1 MKTYERTF
9 KVNAVKLSYERGN
22 RKVAALAREL
32 GIAPSYLY
40 QWRKDFE
47 KFGTGSFCGSGH
59 PNLTPEQAVI
69 RELEKK
75 IKDSKITFKILKRGT
90 KYVSQGKI
98 MTKNFIENNK
108 SEFSIAKMLTVLE
121 VSETTYYRRK
131 KQEVTDT
138 ESRVILLKQEIKS
151 IYYEFK
157 RRYGCFKITRELQN
171 RGFKIKNSSVKK
183 YMRMLG
189 LRRKIK
195 RKYKVTTD
203 SFHNHYVVPNLLNR
217 EFTVIEPAKV
227 WASDITYIQTT
238 KGFLYLTIVMDL
250 FDRKIIGWNLS
261 TKMSTKVT
269 TLPAWEMAVNNRKI
283 TKELIFHSDR
293 GVQYAN
299 KLFTNSLDS
308 YKCVRRSMSRRE
320 NHTDNA
326 VCESFFTHFKA
337 ELLVGNK
344 LLSRKQMREEVFKYI
359 ENWYN
364 KKRRHSY
371 LGYKTIEE
379 FENINKSLYSYVV
392 Y

>member
-9 KVNAVKLSYERGN
+9 KVNAVKLSYERG
-22 RKVAALAREL
+22 KGQLACLAREL
-32 GIAPSYLY
+32 GISSDNLY
-40 QWRKDFE
+40 KWRKDFE
-47 KFGTGSFCGSGH
+47 KFRTRSFPGPGH

-69 RELEKK
+69 RELERK
-75 IKDSKITFKILKRGT
+75 IKDSKISLQILKRGT

-98 MTKNFIENNK
+98 STKNFIENNK
-108 SEFSIAKMLTVLE
+108 SEFTIAKMLTVLE
-121 VSETTYYRRK
+121 VSETTYYRTK
-131 KQEVTDT
+131 KQELTDT
-138 ESRVILLKQEIKS
+138 ESRVILLKQEITS

-195 RKYKVTTD
+195 RKFKVTTD

-217 EFTVIEPAKV
+217 EFTVNDPAKV
-227 WASDITYIQTT
+227 WASDITYIQTA

-261 TKMSTKVT
+261 SNMSTKAT
-269 TLPAWEMAVNNRKI
+269 TLPAWEMAINNRKI
-283 TKELIFHSDR
+283 IKELIFHSDR

-299 KLFTNSLDS
+299 KLFTNLLDS
-308 YKCVRRSMSRRE
+308 NEFVKRSMSRRE
-320 NHTDNA
+320 NHADNA
-326 VCESFFTHFKA
+326 VCESFFTLFKA
-337 ELLVGNK
+337 ELLVGNS
-344 LLSRKQMREEVFKYI
+344 LLTRKKMRAEVFEYI

-364 KKRRHSY
+364 KKRRHSAI
-371 LGYKTIEE
+371 GYKTIEE
-379 FENINKSLYSYVV
+379 FDRLHFI
-392 Y
+392 

>member
-1 MKTYERTF
+1 MIKYERTF
-9 KVNAVKLSYERGN
+9 KVNAVKLSYERG
-22 RKVAALAREL
+22 KGQLACLAREL
-32 GIAPSYLY
+32 SIAPSYLY
-40 QWRKDFE
+40 KWRQDFE
-47 KFGTGSFCGSGH
+47 KFGTGSFSGFGH

-69 RELEKK
+69 RELERK
-75 IKDSKITFKILKRGT
+75 IKDSKISLQILKRGT

-108 SEFSIAKMLTVLE
+108 SEFSIAKMLAVLE
-121 VSETTYYRRK
+121 VSETTYYRTK
-131 KQEVTDT
+131 KQELTDT
-138 ESRVILLKQEIKS
+138 ETRVILLKQEITS

-157 RRYGCFKITRELQN
+157 RRYGCFKITRELQS
-171 RGFKIKNSSVKK
+171 RGVKIKNSSVKK

-195 RKYKVTTD
+195 RKFKVTTD
-203 SFHNHYVVPNLLNR
+203 SFHNHYVCQNALNR
-217 EFTVIEPAKV
+217 QFTVTEPAKAWV
-227 WASDITYIQTT
+227 SDITYIQTI
-238 KGFLYLTIVMDL
+238 KGFMYLTIVMDL

-261 TKMSTKVT
+261 TKMSTKAT

-283 TKELIFHSDR
+283 IKDLIFHSDR

-299 KLFTNSLDS
+299 KLFTNTLDS
-308 YKCVRRSMSRRE
+308 YYHVTRSMSRRE

-344 LLSRKQMREEVFKYI
+344 LLSRKQMRLEVCEYI

-364 KKRRHSY
+364 KKRRHSF
-371 LGYKTIEE
+371 LGFKTIEE
-379 FENINKSLYSYVV
+379 FDNINKLI
-392 Y
+392 

>member
-22 RKVAALAREL
+22 RQVAALAREL
-32 GIAPSYLY
+32 GISPDNLY
-40 QWRKDFE
+40 KWRKDFE
-47 KFGTGSFCGSGH
+47 KFGTRSFPGPGH
-59 PNLTPEQAVI
+59 PNLTTEQAII
-69 RELEKK
+69 RDLERK
-75 IKDSKITFKILKRGT
+75 IQNSKITFKILKRGT
-90 KYVSQGKI
+90 KSVSQGKI

-108 SEFSIAKMLTVLE
+108 SEFSIAKMLAVLE

-217 EFTVIEPAKV
+217 GFTVIEHAKV

-261 TKMSTKVT
+261 TKMNTKVT

-308 YKCVRRSMSRRE
+308 NEFVKRSMSRRE
-320 NHTDNA
+320 NHADNA

-337 ELLVGNK
+337 ELLVGNS
-344 LLSRKQMREEVFKYI
+344 LLTYPPEQVHIS
-359 ENWYN
+359 
-364 KKRRHSY
+364 
-371 LGYKTIEE
+371 
-379 FENINKSLYSYVV
+379 
-392 Y
+392 

>member
-1 MKTYERTF
+1 MKKYERTF
-9 KVNAVKLSYERGN
+9 KENAVKLSYKRG
-22 RKVAALAREL
+22 KGQTASLAREL

-59 PNLTPEQAVI
+59 PKLTPEKAI
-69 RELEKK
+69 ITDLEKK
-75 IKDSKITFKILKRGT
+75 IQNSKVTLEILSKGM

-108 SEFSIAKMLTVLE
+108 AEFSIAKMLAVLE
-121 VSETTYYRRK
+121 VSETTYYRKK

-138 ESRVILLKQEIKS
+138 ESRVILLKQEITS

-203 SFHNHYVVPNLLNR
+203 SFHNHYVSPNLLNR
-217 EFTVIEPAKV
+217 EFTVTNPVKV
-227 WASDITYIQTT
+227 WVSDITYIQTT

-250 FDRKIIGWNLS
+250 FDRKIIGWILS
-261 TKMSTKVT
+261 TKMSTTAT
-269 TLPAWEMAVNNRKI
+269 TLPAWEMAVANRKI
-283 TKELIFHSDR
+283 AKELIFHSDR

-299 KLFTNSLDS
+299 KIFTNTLDS
-308 YKCVRRSMSRRE
+308 YIGVKRSMSRKG
-320 NHTDNA
+320 NSIDNA
-326 VCESFFTHFKA
+326 VAESFFNTFKG
-337 ELLVGNK
+337 ELLVGNSI
-344 LLSRKQMREEVFKYI
+344 LTRKQMRVKVYEYI

-379 FENINKSLYSYVV
+379 FNKINNLI
-392 Y
+392 

>member
-9 KVNAVKLSYERGN
+9 KVNAVKLSYERGK
-22 RKVAALAREL
+22 RQVATLAREL
-32 GIAPSYLY
+32 GISPSYLY
-40 QWRKDFE
+40 KWRQDFE
-47 KFGTGSFCGSGH
+47 RFGAGSFCGSGN

-69 RELEKK
+69 RELERK
-75 IKDSKITFKILKRGT
+75 IKDSKITFEILKRGT

-108 SEFSIAKMLTVLE
+108 SEFSIAKILTVLE

-138 ESRVILLKQEIKS
+138 ESRVILLKQEIRS

-217 EFTVIEPAKV
+217 GFTVFEPAKV
-227 WASDITYIQTT
+227 WVSDITYIQTT

-261 TKMSTKVT
+261 SNMNTKAT

-283 TKELIFHSDR
+283 ANELIFHSDR

-308 YKCVRRSMSRRE
+308 NNFVRRSMSRRE

-337 ELLVGNK
+337 ELLVGNS
-344 LLSRKQMREEVFKYI
+344 LLTRKQIRVDVYEYI

-379 FENINKSLYSYVV
+379 FDEINNLI
-392 Y
+392 

>member
-1 MKTYERTF
+1 MKTYERAF
-9 KVNAVKLSYERGN
+9 KVNAVKLSYERG
-22 RKVAALAREL
+22 KGQLACLAREL
-32 GIAPSYLY
+32 GISPDNLY
-40 QWRKDFE
+40 KWRKDFE
-47 KFGTGSFCGSGH
+47 KFGAGSFSGAGH

-69 RELEKK
+69 RELERK
-75 IKDSKITFKILKRGT
+75 IKDSKISLQILKRGT

-98 MTKNFIENNK
+98 PSKNFIENNK
-108 SEFSIAKMLTVLE
+108 SEFTIAKMLTVLE
-121 VSETTYYRRK
+121 VSETTYYRTK
-131 KQEVTDT
+131 KQELTDT
-138 ESRVILLKQEIKS
+138 ESRVILLKQEITS

-195 RKYKVTTD
+195 RKFKVTTD

-217 EFTVIEPAKV
+217 EFKVNDPAKV
-227 WASDITYIQTT
+227 WASDITYIQTV

-250 FDRKIIGWNLS
+250 FDRKIVGWNLS
-261 TKMSTKVT
+261 SNMSTKAT
-269 TLPAWEMAVNNRKI
+269 TLPSWEMAVNSRKI

-308 YKCVRRSMSRRE
+308 NEFVKRSMSRRE
-320 NHTDNA
+320 NHADNA

-344 LLSRKQMREEVFKYI
+344 LLSRKQMRIEVHEYI

-379 FENINKSLYSYVV
+379 FDKFNLI
-392 Y
+392 